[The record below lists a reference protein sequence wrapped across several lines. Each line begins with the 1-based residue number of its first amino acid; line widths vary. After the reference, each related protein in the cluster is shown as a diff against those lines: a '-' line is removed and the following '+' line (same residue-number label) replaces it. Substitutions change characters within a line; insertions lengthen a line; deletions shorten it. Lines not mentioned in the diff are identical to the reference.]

1 MSRDKSQGIVLSFYH
16 AIHATRLVQMPLKKE
31 EVLPFS
37 FAATRRRKHDAF
49 PSKFLAQCEL
59 NDILGFFR
67 LVAANEIFVAR
78 NYNPAFP
85 TTEKAGRSQ

>member
-1 MSRDKSQGIVLSFYH
+1 
-16 AIHATRLVQMPLKKE
+16 MPLKKE

-37 FAATRRRKHDAF
+37 FAATRRKKHGAL
-49 PSKFLAQCEL
+49 PAKFLAQSEL
-59 NDILGFFR
+59 NDFLGFFR
-67 LVAANEIFVAR
+67 IVAANEILVAR